1 MGEREE
7 IKGWLSG
14 RMPKDWEVTVG
25 DLHMDPQEVL
35 VTLRLKDVE
44 SPEGDLEAARIGRI
58 QQFREDTRDARITI
72 SQEAHRKYGRILSWG
87 AECGEVRQMFTH
99 LALPVMTR
107 LRIAEREVLDA
118 LVASGIARSRAHA
131 PAKRRTRRAC
141 GPSSPRMV
149 SGIEVHGKDTFTNEE
164 IFLRAPDITAEL
176 KGDPTTN
183 ERDRA
188 GGPELPGFLLS
199 A

>member
-1 MGEREE
+1 MGERDE
-7 IKGWLSG
+7 IKGRLSG

-25 DLHMDPQEVL
+25 DLQMDPQEVL

-72 SQEAHRKYGRILSWG
+72 SQEAQRKYGRILSWG

-131 PAKRRTRRAC
+131 LAWCVALVRQHEAEWLK
-141 GPSSPRMV
+141 
-149 SGIEVHGKDTFTNEE
+149 
-164 IFLRAPDITAEL
+164 EL
-176 KGDPTTN
+176 KQAMESVARVRSQAPKLN
-183 ERDRA
+183 
-188 GGPELPGFLLS
+188 
-199 A
+199 

>member
-1 MGEREE
+1 VGEREE

-25 DLHMDPQEVL
+25 DLQMDPQEVL

-131 PAKRRTRRAC
+131 LAWCVALVRQHEAEWLK
-141 GPSSPRMV
+141 
-149 SGIEVHGKDTFTNEE
+149 
-164 IFLRAPDITAEL
+164 EL
-176 KGDPTTN
+176 KQAMESVARVRSQAPKLN
-183 ERDRA
+183 
-188 GGPELPGFLLS
+188 
-199 A
+199 